1 MMVVF
6 FLGIGAAALLVAL
19 STGVWTLA
27 AALTLM
33 GIFASIYHPV
43 GIPMLV
49 QNARNPGFTIGVNGL
64 AGNLGIAFAAMLTGL
79 LVKQLGWRAAFA
91 VPGVLAMVC
100 GLLFVAL
107 VPREEMAPARRPKKS
122 VDLPPSVMARVVMVM
137 TLAAVSSSLIFNF
150 TTNGNGQLLA
160 ERLRG
165 LVEDPATLGML
176 LAIVYAVASLAQ
188 LVVGKLID
196 RYPLKW
202 VYLPVVAAQV
212 PLFLLASGS
221 GGWALYVAMMAFMV
235 FVFGAIPFVDA
246 MIVQYVD
253 DRMRSRVAG
262 IRLAVSFGVSS
273 LAVYLLGPTVKAAG
287 FGTLLTI
294 MAVISGFT
302 TLFVS
307 LLPGRMAAPAT
318 TPPLAAAA
326 PR

>member
-1 MMVVF
+1 
-6 FLGIGAAALLVAL
+6 
-19 STGVWTLA
+19 
-27 AALTLM
+27 
-33 GIFASIYHPV
+33 
-43 GIPMLV
+43 
-49 QNARNPGFTIGVNGL
+49 
-64 AGNLGIAFAAMLTGL
+64 
-79 LVKQLGWRAAFA
+79 
-91 VPGVLAMVC
+91 
-100 GLLFVAL
+100 

-122 VDLPPSVMARVVMVM
+122 VDLPPAVMARVVLVM

-150 TTNGNGQLLA
+150 TTNGNGQLLS

-165 LVEDPATLGML
+165 LVDDPARLGIL
-176 LAIVYAVASLAQ
+176 LAIVYTIGSLAQ

-202 VYLPVVAAQV
+202 VYLPIVATQV
-212 PLFLLASGS
+212 PLFLLASGA
-221 GGWALYVAMMAFMV
+221 GGWALYVTMVAFMV

-307 LLPGRMAAPAT
+307 LLPGRMSVPAPA
-318 TPPLAAAA
+318 PLEEARA
-326 PR
+326 